1 MNYFET
7 DLVTLHKQL
16 LTKEISAV
24 ELTEQT
30 LKRIAATDEKLKAY
44 ILVTKEHALKQAA
57 AIDAQGIDADNLLSG
72 IPVAIK
78 DNILTKDIVTTGA
91 SKMLKNYQPSYDA
104 TVVKKSTLAGAI
116 TIGKTN
122 LDELAMGSTS
132 ETSAY
137 QVTRNAWDQDKLPGG
152 SSGGSGATVAGGQV
166 IAALGSDTGGSVRQP
181 ASYNGIVGMKPSYGR
196 VSRTGVIAFASSLD
210 QVGPLTRNVH
220 DNAAMLNVLA
230 GFDAHDDAS
239 SHEVIPDFTAKL
251 TAGVK
256 GMKIG
261 LPIEFMGSGVSEGV
275 KTQILAAARQLEAL
289 GAHVEEIS
297 LPHVKYA
304 RSAWYVMSYA
314 EAAINFANF
323 DHNTSGYRTENLD
336 ILQDFYTTIRSEGL
350 GENVKSCLML
360 GTLAVVPKNYH
371 NLYHKAAQIRTLI
384 NRDFEQA
391 FADYDLII
399 GPTTPVVAYGDNYQE
414 PTQAEADMFDILV
427 TPANFAG
434 LPALSINAGFSEG
447 LPVGLQIIG
456 PRFNEE
462 RVYQAAYAFEQVS
475 DLLKQH
481 PNL

>member
-7 DLVTLHKQL
+7 DLVTLHQQL
-16 LTKEISAV
+16 VAKKISAV

-30 LKRIAATDEKLKAY
+30 LARINATDDKLKAY
-44 ILVTKEHALKQAA
+44 ILVTKEHALEQAA
-57 AIDAQGIDADNLLSG
+57 AIDAQGIDPNSLFSG
-72 IPVAIK
+72 IPVAVK
-78 DNILTKDIVTTGA
+78 DNILTKDIITTGA
-91 SKMLKNYQPSYDA
+91 SKMLQNYQPSYDA
-104 TVVKKSTLAGAI
+104 TVVKKLTHAGAI

-132 ETSAY
+132 ETSGY
-137 QVTRNAWDQDKLPGG
+137 QVTRNAWNQDKLPGG
-152 SSGGSGATVAGGQV
+152 SSGGSGANVAGGQV
-166 IAALGSDTGGSVRQP
+166 LAALGSDTGGSVRQP

-196 VSRTGVIAFASSLD
+196 VSRAGVIAFASSLD

-220 DNAAMLNVLA
+220 DNAALLNVLS
-230 GFDAHDDAS
+230 GFDELDDAS
-239 SHEVIPDFTAKL
+239 SHEILPDFTAKL
-251 TAGVK
+251 TDSIK

-261 LPIEFMGSGVSEGV
+261 LPVEFMGPGVSDGV
-275 KTQILAAARQLEAL
+275 KTQILAAVRQFEAL
-289 GAHVEEIS
+289 GAHVEEIN

-336 ILQDFYTTIRSEGL
+336 ILQDFYTTIRSAGL
-350 GENVKSCLML
+350 GENVKSCLMF
-360 GTLAVVPKNYH
+360 GTLALVPEQYQ
-371 NLYHKAAQIRTLI
+371 NLYRKAAQIRTLI
-384 NRDFEQA
+384 NQDFDQI
-391 FADYDLII
+391 FAKYDLII
-399 GPTTPVVAYGDNYQE
+399 GPTTPIVAYGDNYQE

-456 PRFNEE
+456 PRFSEQK
-462 RVYQAAYAFEQVS
+462 VYQLAYAFEQVS
-475 DLLKQH
+475 DLLSKY
-481 PNL
+481 PKL